1 MTTLLDAD
9 RDHVTRYLELGLAL
23 GRHIDGLVDAY
34 TGPAELAA
42 EVAGQ
47 PPVEPFRLVDA
58 ARTLLADLEVDA
70 DLDPSRRHWIAAQ
83 VRGLFTTAARLAG
96 TPVAYADEVEACY
109 GVRPRM
115 VAEEVLADAHRRLD
129 AVLPGGGALAARYGT
144 WREAQAVPPDRL
156 DAAVASMADDL
167 RERTDR
173 RFGLPEGERV
183 DFELVTG
190 QPWAG
195 FNYYLGD
202 LRSRVA
208 INVDLPVLS
217 PTLSHLVAH
226 ESYPGHHTEHCRKE
240 VGLVRGRRWLEETI
254 FLVGTPQCLVAEG
267 LADLGLEVVVSADAD
282 ERAEMASAHLRPL
295 DIPFDADVVAQV
307 ATAAEGLQGVR
318 GNVALLLHEK
328 GLDAGEAV
336 AYAERWGLMPRL
348 RAEKLVSFLTDATWR
363 AYITCY
369 VEGLPLCRR
378 YVAGDP
384 ARFERLLT
392 EQLTPDQLAGG
403 L

>member
-1 MTTLLDAD
+1 MTTLLGAD

-42 EVAGQ
+42 KVAGQ

-70 DLDPSRRHWIAAQ
+70 DLAPGRRSWITAQ
-83 VRGLFTTAARLAG
+83 VRGLLTTAGRLAG

-115 VAEEVLADAHRRLD
+115 VPEELLADAHRRLD
-129 AVLPGGGALAARYGT
+129 AVLPGSGVLAERYGT

-173 RFGLPEGERV
+173 RFGLPEGERI

-190 QPWAG
+190 RPWAG

-267 LADLGLEVVVSADAD
+267 LADLGLEVVVSADAG

-295 DIPFDADVVAQV
+295 AIPFDADVVAQV

-392 EQLTPDQLAGG
+392 EQLTPDQLAAGV
-403 L
+403 